1 MKQNGITNTIGLLD
15 KTLNIRYYC
24 REEESFEKAY
34 VHSAIYTAIQE
45 YYLHS
50 SNNLLVK
57 FKKNINFSFV
67 FVILK

>member
-15 KTLNIRYYC
+15 KTLNIRYCC
-24 REEESFEKAY
+24 RGEESFEKAY

-50 SNNLLVK
+50 
-57 FKKNINFSFV
+57 
-67 FVILK
+67 

>member
-1 MKQNGITNTIGLLD
+1 MNIKGIAYIIGLLE
-15 KTLNIRYYC
+15 KSLNVRYYC

-50 SNNLLVK
+50 
-57 FKKNINFSFV
+57 
-67 FVILK
+67 